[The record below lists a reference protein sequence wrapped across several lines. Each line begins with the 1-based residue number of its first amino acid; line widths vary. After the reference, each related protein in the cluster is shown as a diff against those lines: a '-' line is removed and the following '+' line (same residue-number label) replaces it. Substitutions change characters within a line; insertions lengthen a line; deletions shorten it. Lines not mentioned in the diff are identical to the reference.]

1 MKSVSRAELLA
12 TDAVDDLSPHGDAGQ
27 ARVAPCVFKVLT
39 LNIHKG
45 FSTFNRRLVLHE
57 LRDAVRAT
65 DADVVFLQEVI
76 GEHALHSSL
85 HPRWPQTSHYE
96 FLADSTWTAYA
107 YGRNAVYPE
116 GHHGNALLS
125 KYPIRRYA
133 NHDISVAGREP
144 RGLLHCVVSAP
155 NLRDE
160 LHLVCVHLD
169 LHAGQRRRQLGLLCE
184 LIAREVPSN
193 APLVIAG
200 DFNDWTLHAHDRLRE
215 CSDLREV
222 FVERHGKAAR
232 TFPARWPLLRLDR
245 IYVRNVEVRSEAV
258 LKLKPWSHLSDHA
271 GLLAEIAA

>member
-1 MKSVSRAELLA
+1 M
-12 TDAVDDLSPHGDAGQ
+12 
-27 ARVAPCVFKVLT
+27 FKVLT

-76 GEHALHSSL
+76 GEHALHSTL

-96 FLADSTWTAYA
+96 FLADSTWSDYA

-144 RGLLHCVVSAP
+144 RGLLHCVVAVPGLS
-155 NLRDE
+155 DE

-169 LHAGQRRRQLGLLCE
+169 LHARQRRRQLGLLCE
-184 LIAREVPSN
+184 LIDREVPPA

-200 DFNDWTLHAHDRLRE
+200 DFNDWTLHAHDRLRV

-245 IYVRNVEVRSEAV
+245 IYVRNVQVRSEAV